1 MSDLLTAAFHEQ
13 MVQLSR
19 VEHRHVSNI
28 ANDNFIEKV
37 DMVLG
42 IHRAHN
48 PKRVRK
54 CKCYSLGVR
63 AGL

>member
-1 MSDLLTAAFHEQ
+1 MSDLLTAAFYEQ
-13 MVQLSR
+13 MIQLFK

-28 ANDNFIEKV
+28 ENTSFIEEV

-42 IHRAHN
+42 IHRAQN

-54 CKCYSLGVR
+54 CKCYSLGIR
-63 AGL
+63 PGL